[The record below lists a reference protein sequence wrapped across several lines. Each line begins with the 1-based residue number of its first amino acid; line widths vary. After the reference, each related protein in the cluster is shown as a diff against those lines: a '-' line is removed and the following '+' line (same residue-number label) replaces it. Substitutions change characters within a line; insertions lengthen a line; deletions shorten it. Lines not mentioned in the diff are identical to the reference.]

1 MAAEVIV
8 GELGAAMAHLAEL
21 PARGVGADVVGRAG
35 ALLID
40 IALDTVPRG
49 YQVTAR
55 PGAVTRRAVS
65 LLAEDVDALEE
76 AWEIAGLR
84 GSGRPVKIQAPGP
97 ITLAAELE
105 LSNGHRAITDLGAFN
120 DIAASL
126 AEGVAAHRASV
137 SRRLDTP
144 VVVQFDE
151 PSLPAAVAGQ
161 LTGMTTLSPVAAI
174 EESLAVAVVD
184 LCASAAGAEVV
195 GALLCIADSLE
206 ILQRSSIDAVSVD
219 ADALTAD
226 DLDAVGEFVESGRV
240 VMLGVVPSLA
250 PARRPAVEEV
260 ATSLVADHRS
270 DRLQPVGAA
279 RSDRH
284 RARLRAGRCD
294 PGVGPRRHRTG
305 SRRRGGFRR
314 RSGRHLRSVSVARC
328 PHPTSK
334 RCSTTTRCE
343 SSCTLT
349 AVRSTAVTSKR
360 SAAFITTTPKTATDP
375 SRRAR
380 STRFCARLPQPGPT
394 SGRCNTT
401 SPRRTS
407 PSAAT
412 SPRARSTASRP
423 IRSRRAMATP
433 RSWWAGVISTNTKD
447 ATGHG
452 NSPRAA
458 SLTDWAHV
466 NDPSTVDVSHPITR
480 DTPQGRPG
488 ADDPSYEFF
497 SLLTR

>member
-1 MAAEVIV
+1 MSVFATATGIGSWPGAAARPAAEVIV
-8 GELGAAMAHLAEL
+8 GELGAAMAHVAEL

-49 YQVTAR
+49 YRVTAR

-84 GSGRPVKIQAPGP
+84 GSGRPVKVQAPGP
-97 ITLAAELE
+97 ITLAAGLE

-144 VVVQFDE
+144 VVVQYDE

-174 EESLAVAVVD
+174 EESLAVAMLD

-195 GALLCIADSLE
+195 MHCCASPIPWN
-206 ILQRSSIDAVSVD
+206 ILQGSSIDAVSVD

-260 ATSLVADHRS
+260 ATSVVSMTDRIGLHRS
-270 DRLQPVGAA
+270 VLRDRIGIVPACGL
-279 RSDRH
+279 
-284 RARLRAGRCD
+284 AG
-294 PGVGPRRHRTG
+294 
-305 SRRRGGFRR
+305 
-314 RSGRHLRSVSVARC
+314 
-328 PHPTSK
+328 
-334 RCSTTTRCE
+334 
-343 SSCTLT
+343 
-349 AVRSTAVTSKR
+349 
-360 SAAFITTTPKTATDP
+360 
-375 SRRAR
+375 
-380 STRFCARLPQPGPT
+380 
-394 SGRCNTT
+394 
-401 SPRRTS
+401 
-407 PSAAT
+407 
-412 SPRARSTASRP
+412 
-423 IRSRRAMATP
+423 ATP
-433 RSWWAGVISTNTKD
+433 EWA
-447 ATGHG
+447 
-452 NSPRAA
+452 RAA
-458 SLTDWAHV
+458 IGLARRV
-466 NDPSTVDVSHPITR
+466 AE
-480 DTPQGRPG
+480 GF
-488 ADDPSYEFF
+488 ADDPDAI
-497 SLLTR
+497 